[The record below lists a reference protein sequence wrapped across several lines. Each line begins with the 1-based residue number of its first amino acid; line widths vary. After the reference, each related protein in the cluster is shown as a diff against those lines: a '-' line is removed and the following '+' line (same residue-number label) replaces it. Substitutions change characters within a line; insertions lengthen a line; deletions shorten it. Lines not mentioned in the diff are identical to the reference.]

1 MSALNSK
8 DFRKEKDKKRR
19 RNYRGESKI
28 DPNAIGSKNFSD
40 SDSDSDDDK
49 NCA

>member
-8 DFRKEKDKKRR
+8 DFRKEKHKKRR
-19 RNYRGESKI
+19 RNYGGESVI
-28 DPNAIGSKNFSD
+28 DPNAIGSKKFSD
-40 SDSDSDDDK
+40 SDDDDDK